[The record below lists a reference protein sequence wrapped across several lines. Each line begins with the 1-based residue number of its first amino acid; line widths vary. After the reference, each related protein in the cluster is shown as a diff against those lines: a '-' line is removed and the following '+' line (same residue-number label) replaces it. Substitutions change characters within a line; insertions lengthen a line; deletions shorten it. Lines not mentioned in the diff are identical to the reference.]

1 MTERVYSVAGVMC
14 LFIVGLAAAGCAT
27 TTSVRE
33 VEAPQTIR
41 SAARFEKEY
50 VLGVDDQI
58 EVVVQR
64 VPEVSRQVVV
74 RPDGQIT
81 LPLLDDV
88 AAAGL
93 TFRQLDARLTELFA
107 KRLVSPEVSVIAV
120 RVRQPVVYVAGEV
133 NNPMAIAF
141 TDAPTAGQAIARA
154 GGFRRSAST
163 ENVTIIR
170 HRADGYLEA
179 IPAAGPIEGDAGRFM
194 GLRMAA
200 LQPDDMII
208 VPESGRSQFTRFLED
223 FVNRPLAGLT
233 SVFSTYVNWV
243 FLRELVED

>member
-1 MTERVYSVAGVMC
+1 MTERQHSVAAVLC
-14 LFIVGLAAAGCAT
+14 GLLLGLGGAGCAT
-27 TTSVRE
+27 TASVRE
-33 VEAPQTIR
+33 VELPQAVR

-81 LPLLDDV
+81 LPLIDDIP
-88 AAAGL
+88 AAGL

-120 RVRQPVVYVAGEV
+120 RVRPSVVYVAGEV
-133 NNPMAIAF
+133 NNPMAVAIN
-141 TDAPTAGQAIARA
+141 DAPTAAQAIARA

-163 ENVTIIR
+163 ENVTIVR
-170 HRADGYLEA
+170 LRADGYLEA
-179 IPAAGPIEGDAGRFM
+179 IPAAGAIEGEAGRYM